1 MKKKKTKV
9 VYLEDDGHTVY
20 SMENLDGN
28 GAKKNKDEIKLE
40 KKEKSAAIR
49 AAFAVYFPRL
59 LLIIGCFVVVGLLT
73 YLWLS

>member
-1 MKKKKTKV
+1 MKKKNKV

-20 SMENLDGN
+20 SMENVVG
-28 GAKKNKDEIKLE
+28 GGRKKNKDEIKLE
-40 KKEKSAAIR
+40 KKERLAAIK

-59 LLIIGCFVVVGLLT
+59 LLIIGCFVVTGLLM